1 MFAEQL
7 KSARKAGGYTQASL
21 ATALGVTKGTVAMWE
36 TDKRHPSYEKL
47 AEISDLLR
55 VSIDYLI
62 KGTPVNAVLT
72 VQSSTRRK
80 GRCYF
85 CYNQSLL

>member
-7 KSARKAGGYTQASL
+7 KSARKASGYTQASL
-21 ATALGVTKGTVAMWE
+21 AAALGVTKGTVAMWE
-36 TDKRHPSYEKL
+36 TDKRHPSYAKL

-62 KGTPVNAVLT
+62 KGAPVKSI
-72 VQSSTRRK
+72 Q
-80 GRCYF
+80 F
-85 CYNQSLL
+85 